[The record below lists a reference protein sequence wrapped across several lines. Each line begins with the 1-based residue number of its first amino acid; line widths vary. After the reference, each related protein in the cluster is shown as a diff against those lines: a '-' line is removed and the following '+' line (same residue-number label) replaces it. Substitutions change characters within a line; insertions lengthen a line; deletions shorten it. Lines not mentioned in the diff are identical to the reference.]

1 MSQPSLESQLNPR
14 LESFIRMDGA
24 GRRRG
29 ERRESSRKES
39 AEREKGERESLVIS
53 ISIPSTACAVRQPVC
68 PNKQPAEG
76 GRLIITSPLFSHP
89 EFTFH
94 LTTNT
99 RPGLWP
105 CPLTPL
111 EFRDVSG
118 PSKATVHMLFGTWRG
133 QYGTRQRPGREEE
146 EGGRTKT
153 QCEFMMSSPLE
164 HSRLPPS
171 TARCI
176 VRRLS
181 TLETSSLHTPATF
194 PSQHF
199 ITERS
204 PGGGICTRLAQKPE
218 NCRGSGRSRA
228 SILKI

>member
-1 MSQPSLESQLNPR
+1 MFDKKPRGGKRSARRYARAFKKKKKREKVFMSQPSLESQLNPR

-111 EFRDVSG
+111 DV
-118 PSKATVHMLFGTWRG
+118 ML
-133 QYGTRQRPGREEE
+133 
-146 EGGRTKT
+146 
-153 QCEFMMSSPLE
+153 C
-164 HSRLPPS
+164 
-171 TARCI
+171 
-176 VRRLS
+176 
-181 TLETSSLHTPATF
+181 
-194 PSQHF
+194 
-199 ITERS
+199 
-204 PGGGICTRLAQKPE
+204 
-218 NCRGSGRSRA
+218 
-228 SILKI
+228 